1 MNSISKNIGLGVF
14 TRQSCCTR
22 RPLKPY
28 SLGAMVAFVFIA
40 MLLSCQKEVHIN
52 LGTSPEQVVV
62 QGAIETNIPPYV
74 ILTSTI
80 GFFSNINLATLQNS
94 FLHGAIVTVSDGSTT
109 TTLKEYSIDTGN
121 NNKFYIYSVDTTNL
135 ANIMY
140 GQVGKFYT
148 LTIKYNG
155 NTYTSV
161 TKIPYPKGIDTM
173 WFGTPT
179 FKNKSTPDSAV
190 ELFANYTDPDTP
202 GNYVRYFT
210 QRNNEQFYPAGIF
223 TDDLV
228 NGENIRNID
237 LFAGYDDSTKA
248 NGDSLQYFYPG
259 DSVTLK
265 WCEIDKAVY
274 DFWNTYQFASN
285 AIGNPFSSPINIKSN
300 ITNGALGVW
309 CGYGSVLTTKVVPH

>member
-1 MNSISKNIGLGVF
+1 MSAFSKNI
-14 TRQSCCTR
+14 RHKS
-22 RPLKPY
+22 PLKPY
-28 SLGAMVAFVFIA
+28 SLTTIIAFVFIA
-40 MLLSCQKEVHIN
+40 VLLSCQKEVHIN
-52 LGTSPEQVVV
+52 LGTTATQVVV
-62 QGAIETNIPPYV
+62 QGAIETNVPPYV

-80 GFFSNINLATLQNS
+80 GFFSKIDLGTLQNS
-94 FLHGAIVTVSDGSTT
+94 FLHGANITVSDGSNTV
-109 TTLKEYSIDTGN
+109 TLKEYSIDTGN

-135 ANIMY
+135 SNIMY
-140 GQVGKFYT
+140 GEVGKFYT
-148 LTIKYNG
+148 LKIIYNG

-161 TKIPYPKGIDTM
+161 TKIANPKGVDSV

-179 FKNKSTPDSAV
+179 FKNSHTPDSAV
-190 ELFANYTDPDTP
+190 EMFANYTDPDTP

-210 QRNNEQFYPAGIF
+210 RRNNEQFYPAGIF

-265 WCEIDKAVY
+265 WCEIDKPVY
-274 DFWNTYQFASN
+274 DFWNTYQYASS
-285 AIGNPFSSPINIKSN
+285 AIGNPFASPINIKTN
-300 ITNGALGVW
+300 MTNGALGVW
-309 CGYGSVLTTKVVPH
+309 CGCSLILA